1 MSTTVPSLRQALA
14 ELPDFRQPQGRRYEL
29 LPILLLICVA
39 MLCGYS
45 SQSAIAQWGSN
56 YGAHWL
62 KRLGFNGQR
71 APSQSTLHRIFNGI
85 DHLRLEAL
93 LAQWA
98 EAWLLAMHDQPRLH
112 ALAIDGKSLTAS
124 QKSGSP
130 TAHLLASLSH
140 HLSLVMAQVSL
151 TDKRNEI
158 TCADDLLK
166 MLVLKGRVITADA
179 MFTQRGISKRIGSG
193 GGHYLLV
200 VKKNQPSLLDD
211 CQMAFCQSP
220 RLADTRSE
228 ATKTSR
234 AKSCTEH
241 GGRLEER
248 RLKASSILDGQTDWP
263 GLRQVLQLKRKVTH
277 KRRGTSWQETAYAI
291 TSLGAEQASA
301 AELLELWRGH
311 WGIENRLH
319 WVRDVQYREDKLP
332 VRKGHIPQVM
342 AALKNAVLS
351 LMRLRG
357 EANIAAA
364 CRRFAAQPEA
374 ALAAV
379 GIQT

>member
-1 MSTTVPSLRQALA
+1 MHTLVPSLRQALA
-14 ELPDFRQPQGRRYEL
+14 ELPDFRQARGRRYEL

-45 SQSAIAQWGSN
+45 SQSAIAQWGHN
-56 YGAHWL
+56 YGDHWL
-62 KRLGFNGQR
+62 ARLGFTDHR
-71 APSQSTLHRIFNGI
+71 CPSQSTLHRIFNGI
-85 DHLRLEAL
+85 DHRRLETI
-93 LAQWA
+93 LARWA
-98 EAWLLAMHDQPRLH
+98 EAWLRALADPARLH
-112 ALAIDGKSLTAS
+112 AVAVDGKTLSAS
-124 QKSGSP
+124 HKSGSQ

-140 HLSLVMAQVSL
+140 QLSLVLAQVGVD
-151 TDKRNEI
+151 DKSNEI
-158 TCADDLLK
+158 SKADDLLK
-166 MLVLKGRVITADA
+166 MLALDGKIITADA
-179 MFTQRGISKRIGSG
+179 MLTQRGISQQIRQG

-200 VKKNQPSLLDD
+200 VKQNQPSLLDD
-211 CQMAFCQSP
+211 CRMAFCRLP
-220 RLADTRSE
+220 RLADTRRE
-228 ATKTSR
+228 ATLTRR

-248 RLKASSILDGQTDWP
+248 HLKASSLLDGQSTWP
-263 GLRQVLQLKRKVTH
+263 GLRQVLQIERKVTH

-319 WVRDVQYREDKLP
+319 WVRDVQYREDKLA

-342 AALKNAVLS
+342 AAFKNAVLS

-364 CRRFAAQPEA
+364 CRRYAAQPES

-379 GIQT
+379 GILT